1 MRRPVTV
8 TVADSHLA
16 QIDDLAQALR
26 DVGLEVDGVLGA
38 IGVITGSLP
47 AEQPLESIESLPGV
61 AAVEEQKT
69 FRLAPPDA
77 DVQ

>member
-1 MRRPVTV
+1 MRRQVTV
-8 TVADSHLA
+8 TVADSHVA
-16 QIDDLAQALR
+16 QIDELAQALR
-26 DVGLEVDGVLGA
+26 DAGMEVDGILRA

-47 AEQPLESIESLPGV
+47 AEQQLGSIESLPGV